1 MRKMVEDGKA
11 KPEDVERRLIEMRK
25 MMAEQGERQRG
36 GERQR
41 TTRGDKG
48 DAYEGF
54 ERRIKA
60 AVEAGKMTR
69 AEAREKLEDYK
80 KRIGR

>member
-1 MRKMVEDGKA
+1 MR
-11 KPEDVERRLIEMRK
+11 R
-25 MMAEQGERQRG
+25 MMAAQGERQRG
-36 GERQR
+36 GEGQR
-41 TTRGDKG
+41 TTRGDKRNE
-48 DAYEGF
+48 YEGF

-69 AEAREKLEDYK
+69 EEAREKLEDYK

>member
-1 MRKMVEDGKA
+1 MNREEADA
-11 KPEDVERRLIEMRK
+11 KYKEIR
-25 MMAEQGERQRG
+25 EQMSREGR
-36 GERQR
+36 
-41 TTRGDKG
+41 RGDKRNE
-48 DAYEGF
+48 YEGF

-69 AEAREKLEDYK
+69 EEAREKLEDYK